1 MMNFWLKTVMLCGMV
16 FWSSLCS
23 AQAQE
28 CQTVKRGN
36 PVNLTVPVTLTLPMK
51 TATAPVGTVLFK
63 KEASLAQF
71 TGVHKPITGACIEKI
86 HQQLAGRI
94 SASQS
99 GQNVFATKLPG
110 LGLRITVIYDKP
122 GATHK
127 EWILP
132 FTASL
137 DDKAWENLT
146 TDDIKLRLEA
156 VKTGTITSGIL
167 TFTLPTLAQ
176 TTDNSLVVNLALTII
191 PAQAHCAIMVP
202 NPQVELAP
210 IDVKDLIADRNVE
223 QTPVSVNLQCLNT
236 QKASI
241 NIEGVY
247 AENRLS
253 VFKNMVSDQPAQGV
267 GIEMLYNGIVM
278 MPGRPIDIT
287 LAQQQTGF
295 ALPLTVRYA
304 RSGEKITEGKVKAQI
319 TLHIN
324 YL

>member
-1 MMNFWLKTVMLCGMV
+1 
-16 FWSSLCS
+16 
-23 AQAQE
+23 
-28 CQTVKRGN
+28 
-36 PVNLTVPVTLTLPMK
+36 
-51 TATAPVGTVLFK
+51 
-63 KEASLAQF
+63 
-71 TGVHKPITGACIEKI
+71 
-86 HQQLAGRI
+86 
-94 SASQS
+94 
-99 GQNVFATKLPG
+99 
-110 LGLRITVIYDKP
+110 
-122 GATHK
+122 
-127 EWILP
+127 
-132 FTASL
+132 
-137 DDKAWENLT
+137 
-146 TDDIKLRLEA
+146 
-156 VKTGTITSGIL
+156 
-167 TFTLPTLAQ
+167 
-176 TTDNSLVVNLALTII
+176 LALTII